1 MKKKQKNNQYV
12 ALELLIDGLL
22 IISLVLLTYP
32 LWKDKV
38 ISQQINHQAIIEY
51 ANELPEAYPIEEKIH
66 SLSLQDSLKQ
76 IGSKELTM
84 YGTIQIPELDWIQPL
99 YVGMTNQNLFYGG
112 VVMFPTRTLAK
123 ENMVIF
129 GHHLGL
135 EQLLFGQ
142 LVTNA
147 RVGQE
152 IIVSYLDEVRTYRIS
167 DIFLIDEQD
176 LTILES
182 SDTPVLTVFTCPTP
196 VVTSQRF
203 VIRAYPE
210 TNVEQLTL
218 KHQNKQLQK
227 VTNYQKEQST
237 VYKINYIVILILL
250 FIIIL
255 VNRMLFKYY
264 LK

>member
-1 MKKKQKNNQYV
+1 MKKKKNNPHI

-22 IISLVLLTYP
+22 IISLFLLTYP
-32 LWKDKV
+32 LWKERV

-51 ANELPEAYPIEEKIH
+51 ANELPDAYPVEEKIH

-76 IGSKELTM
+76 LGPKDLTM

-123 ENMVIF
+123 ENIVIF

-142 LVTNA
+142 LVTKA
-147 RVGQE
+147 HVGQE
-152 IIVSYLDEVRTYRIS
+152 IVVSYLGEERTYRIS
-167 DIFLIDEQD
+167 DTFLIDERD
-176 LTILES
+176 LTILEPS
-182 SDTPVLTVFTCPTP
+182 ETPVLTVFTCPTP
-196 VVTSQRF
+196 IVTSQRF

-210 TNVEQLTL
+210 TKVETVTV
-218 KHQNKQLQK
+218 KHQKEQVQK
-227 VTNYQKEQST
+227 VTKYHKEQSIA
-237 VYKINYIVILILL
+237 YKINYIVILILI
-250 FIIIL
+250 FIITL